1 MAQNQASRPV
11 KPAPKKKKKAKK
23 IIRYRRPLNL
33 NVGMVMFAIIF
44 VYMVFSVSTYI
55 RKDKIQFYEV
65 EEGSIVNNKEYTGM
79 IFRQESVKTADRSGY
94 VNYYIR
100 EGKRASVGTSV
111 YSIDETG
118 NVAAFLEQNGDQTDS
133 LSSENLSE
141 LMNQLT
147 ALSLSY
153 DDDQFSTV
161 YDTKYSLDASVL
173 EFMNFNSLE
182 GLGDL
187 LAEAG
192 INFQQVYA
200 DQAGTISYGIDS
212 YESMSPQDV
221 TEEMFDK
228 TIYTKEINKSGD
240 LIEQGAPVYKVI
252 TSENWSVVFP
262 MTEDELAQYRDQT
275 SLNISF
281 PDHDLTAA
289 AAFSTITG
297 GDGKTYGK
305 LDFDKY
311 MVQFASDRFVNFEI
325 QTAQATGLKNP
336 VSAVTT
342 KNFYLVPQDYL
353 TNGGNDSD
361 TGFNKEVYS
370 EAGTSIVFVPT
381 TIYYSDEEGNCYI
394 EGTEDGL
401 KAGDYIVKADTNERY
416 QIGATASLEGVYNIN
431 KGYAVFKQIDILSSN
446 EEYYTVKKNMPYGL
460 SVYDHIV
467 LDASTVE
474 EGQLI
479 YQ

>member
-161 YDTKYSLDASVL
+161 YDTKYSLDASDL
-173 EFMNFNSLE
+173 DFMNFNSLE

-325 QTAQATGLKNP
+325 QTAQATGLKIP

>member
-161 YDTKYSLDASVL
+161 YDTKYSLDASGL
-173 EFMNFNSLE
+173 GCMDFNSLE
-182 GLGDL
+182 
-187 LAEAG
+187 
-192 INFQQVYA
+192 
-200 DQAGTISYGIDS
+200 
-212 YESMSPQDV
+212 
-221 TEEMFDK
+221 
-228 TIYTKEINKSGD
+228 
-240 LIEQGAPVYKVI
+240 
-252 TSENWSVVFP
+252 
-262 MTEDELAQYRDQT
+262 
-275 SLNISF
+275 
-281 PDHDLTAA
+281 
-289 AAFSTITG
+289 
-297 GDGKTYGK
+297 
-305 LDFDKY
+305 
-311 MVQFASDRFVNFEI
+311 
-325 QTAQATGLKNP
+325 
-336 VSAVTT
+336 
-342 KNFYLVPQDYL
+342 
-353 TNGGNDSD
+353 
-361 TGFNKEVYS
+361 
-370 EAGTSIVFVPT
+370 
-381 TIYYSDEEGNCYI
+381 
-394 EGTEDGL
+394 
-401 KAGDYIVKADTNERY
+401 
-416 QIGATASLEGVYNIN
+416 
-431 KGYAVFKQIDILSSN
+431 
-446 EEYYTVKKNMPYGL
+446 
-460 SVYDHIV
+460 
-467 LDASTVE
+467 
-474 EGQLI
+474 
-479 YQ
+479 

>member
-1 MAQNQASRPV
+1 
-11 KPAPKKKKKAKK
+11 
-23 IIRYRRPLNL
+23 
-33 NVGMVMFAIIF
+33 
-44 VYMVFSVSTYI
+44 MVFSVSTYI

-325 QTAQATGLKNP
+325 QTAQATGLKIP

>member
-79 IFRQESVKTADRSGY
+79 IFRQESVKTADRPGY

-325 QTAQATGLKNP
+325 QTAQATGLKIP

>member
-325 QTAQATGLKNP
+325 QTAQATGLKIP

>member
-100 EGKRASVGTSV
+100 EGKRASVRTSV

-262 MTEDELAQYRDQT
+262 VTEDELAQYRDQT

-325 QTAQATGLKNP
+325 QTAQATGLKIP